1 MSAYELA
8 RLFVCFKPT
17 IDGRAVTGAGDGESC
32 RKIFGEVLTP
42 WRGEASVVPNNLIY
56 TSQKRI
62 GSWKPRRTGTAQPPT
77 TMWR

>member
-42 WRGEASVVPNNLIY
+42 WRGEASVVPNN
-56 TSQKRI
+56 
-62 GSWKPRRTGTAQPPT
+62 G
-77 TMWR
+77 